1 MGKRGSGEERLI
13 HLDPSSYPFSH
24 FLLSLFQQFT
34 FSSFSCKFD
43 PSGESIML
51 YLSQVLSRP
60 IRDLEGESVASI
72 KDVIV
77 RLGEEDHPQVT
88 GLVARYRRRDFFV
101 SRWRITEF
109 NELGVRLNSDIL
121 DLRPF
126 VRREGEVLLAR
137 NVLDKQL
144 IDVDG
149 KRVVRVND
157 VQIIEAAGQWRVTGA
172 DVSLQGLWRRL
183 APAGF
188 RGTRRPVEV
197 IDWSDVGY
205 LATDAATVQLK
216 SASGKLARLHP
227 VEIARLA
234 EALSYHHGSEVVESL
249 DDETAAETLEE
260 MPAAQQARILA
271 DMDEERA
278 ADILEWMSPDE
289 AADVLGDLPEEKA
302 EELLGLMEGEEQAD
316 VAELLPYEDDTAGGL
331 MTTEFVTLPRE
342 LTVGEALA
350 RLREMA
356 ETPNMIYYLYVVEA
370 EGSWKL
376 IGVIALRSLI
386 LADPEA
392 PLANVMRS
400 EFQSAHP
407 DEPGKEVAHRI
418 AEYNLL
424 ALPVIDRSGDILG
437 IITVDDAMEIL
448 LPKDWRQRLPRLF
461 S

>member
-1 MGKRGSGEERLI
+1 
-13 HLDPSSYPFSH
+13 
-24 FLLSLFQQFT
+24 
-34 FSSFSCKFD
+34 
-43 PSGESIML
+43 ML
-51 YLSQVLSRP
+51 YLSQVLGRP
-60 IRDLEGESVASI
+60 IRDLEGERVATI
-72 KDVIV
+72 KDIIV
-77 RLGEEDHPQVT
+77 RLGEEEHPPVT
-88 GLVARYRRRDFFV
+88 GLVARYRRRDFFL
-101 SRWRITEF
+101 SRWRLTEL
-109 NELGVRLNSDIL
+109 NEQGVRLNSDLL

-137 NVLDKQL
+137 DVLDKQL

-157 VQIIEAAGQWRVTGA
+157 VQLIEAAGDWRVTGA
-172 DVSLQGLWRRL
+172 DISLQGLWRRL
-183 APAGF
+183 APAGLM
-188 RGTRRPVEV
+188 GTRKPVEV
-197 IDWSDVGY
+197 LDWSDVGY

-216 SASGKLARLHP
+216 SSSGKLARLHP

-260 MPAAQQARILA
+260 MESERQARIIG

-289 AADVLGDLPEEKA
+289 AADVLGDLPVEKA
-302 EELLGLMEGEEQAD
+302 EELLHLMEDEEQAD

-356 ETPNMIYYLYVVEA
+356 ETPNMIYYLYVVER

-376 IGVIALRSLI
+376 LGVIALRSLI
-386 LADPEA
+386 LADPSMPVEEM
-392 PLANVMRS
+392 MRT
-400 EFQSAHP
+400 EFQSASP
-407 DEPGKEVAHRI
+407 DETANEVAQKI

-424 ALPVIDRSGDILG
+424 ALPVIDDAGDICG

-448 LPKDWRQRLPRLF
+448 LPKDWRQRLPKF
-461 S
+461 IG

>member
-1 MGKRGSGEERLI
+1 
-13 HLDPSSYPFSH
+13 
-24 FLLSLFQQFT
+24 
-34 FSSFSCKFD
+34 
-43 PSGESIML
+43 ML

-60 IRDLEGESVASI
+60 IRDLEGERVATV
-72 KDVIV
+72 KDVII
-77 RLGEEDHPQVT
+77 RLGEDDHPPVT
-88 GLVARYRRRDFFV
+88 GFVARYRRRDFFL
-101 SRWRITEF
+101 SRWRIAEF
-109 NELGVRLNSDIL
+109 GEQGVRLNSDIL

-137 NVLDKQL
+137 DVLDKQL
-144 IDVDG
+144 VDVDG

-157 VQIIEAAGQWRVTGA
+157 VQIIEAAGEWRVTGA

-188 RGTRRPVEV
+188 AGTRRAVEV
-197 IDWSDVGY
+197 IDWADVGY

-216 SASGKLARLHP
+216 SSSGKLARLHP

-234 EALSYHHGSEVVESL
+234 EALSYHHGTEIVEAL

-260 MPAAQQARILA
+260 MPAERQARILG

-302 EELLGLMEGEEQAD
+302 EELLGLMESEEQAD

-356 ETPNMIYYLYVVEA
+356 ETPNMIYYLYVVSGED
-370 EGSWKL
+370 SWAL
-376 IGVIALRSLI
+376 TGVIALRSLI
-386 LADPEA
+386 LADPA
-392 PLANVMRS
+392 VPLEDVMRS
-400 EFQSAHP
+400 EIQ
-407 DEPGKEVAHRI
+407 VAHV
-418 AEYNLL
+418 N
-424 ALPVIDRSGDILG
+424 
-437 IITVDDAMEIL
+437 DDA
-448 LPKDWRQRLPRLF
+448 
-461 S
+461 

>member
-1 MGKRGSGEERLI
+1 
-13 HLDPSSYPFSH
+13 
-24 FLLSLFQQFT
+24 
-34 FSSFSCKFD
+34 
-43 PSGESIML
+43 ML
-51 YLSQVLSRP
+51 YLSQVLGRP
-60 IRDLEGESVASI
+60 IRDLEGLRVASV

-77 RLGEEDHPQVT
+77 RLGGDDYPPVT
-88 GLVARYRRRDFFV
+88 GLVARYHRRDFFL
-101 SRWRITEF
+101 SRWRITDLSER
-109 NELGVRLNSDIL
+109 GVRLDSDVL

-126 VRREGEVLLAR
+126 VRRESEVLLAR
-137 NVLDKQL
+137 DVLDKQL

-157 VQIIEAAGQWRVTGA
+157 VQLIEAGEDWRVTGA

-183 APAGF
+183 APAGLI
-188 RGTRRPVEV
+188 GTARPVEV
-197 IDWSDVGY
+197 LDWSDVGY

-216 SASGKLARLHP
+216 SSSGKLARLHP

-260 MPAAQQARILA
+260 MPSERQARIIG

-302 EELLGLMEGEEQAD
+302 EELLGLMDDEEQAD

-356 ETPNMIYYLYVVEA
+356 ETPNMIYYLYVVER
-370 EGSWKL
+370 EGSWKMV
-376 IGVIALRSLI
+376 GVIALRSLI
-386 LADPEA
+386 LADPSV
-392 PLANVMRS
+392 PLDEVMRT
-400 EFQSAHP
+400 EFQTAHP
-407 DEPGKEVAHRI
+407 DEPANEVAQRI

-424 ALPVIDRSGDILG
+424 ALPVMDETGDILG

-461 S
+461 G

>member
-1 MGKRGSGEERLI
+1 
-13 HLDPSSYPFSH
+13 
-24 FLLSLFQQFT
+24 
-34 FSSFSCKFD
+34 
-43 PSGESIML
+43 ML
-51 YLSQVLSRP
+51 YLSQVLGRP
-60 IRDLEGESVASI
+60 IRDLEGLRVATV

-77 RLGEEDHPQVT
+77 RLGNDDHPPVT
-88 GLVARYRRRDFFV
+88 GIVARYRRRDFFMP
-101 SRWRITEF
+101 RWRITELT
-109 NELGVRLNSDIL
+109 ERGARLNSDIL

-126 VRREGEVLLAR
+126 GRRESEVLLAR
-137 NVLDKQL
+137 DVLDKQL

-157 VQIIEAAGQWRVTGA
+157 VQIIQVGEDWRVTGA

-183 APAGF
+183 APPGF
-188 RGTRRPVEV
+188 LGTSKPVEV
-197 IDWSDVGY
+197 IDWADVGY

-216 SASGKLARLHP
+216 SSSGKLSRLHP

-234 EALSYHHGSEVVESL
+234 EALSYHHGSEVVEAL

-260 MPAAQQARILA
+260 MRAERQARILG

-302 EELLGLMEGEEQAD
+302 EELLGLMEDEEQAD

-356 ETPNMIYYLYVVEA
+356 ETPNMIYYLYVVEM

-376 IGVIALRSLI
+376 VGVIALRSLI
-386 LADPEA
+386 LSDPSA
-392 PLANVMRS
+392 PLEHVMRT

-407 DEPGKEVAHRI
+407 DESANDVAQRI

-424 ALPVIDRSGDILG
+424 ALPVVDETGEILG
-437 IITVDDAMEIL
+437 IITVDDAMELL
-448 LPKDWRQRLPRLF
+448 LPRDWRQRLPRLF
-461 S
+461 G

>member
-1 MGKRGSGEERLI
+1 
-13 HLDPSSYPFSH
+13 
-24 FLLSLFQQFT
+24 
-34 FSSFSCKFD
+34 
-43 PSGESIML
+43 ML
-51 YLSQVLSRP
+51 YLSQILGRP
-60 IRDLEGESVASI
+60 IRDLEGLRVATV

-77 RLGEEDHPQVT
+77 RLGEEEHPPVA
-88 GLVARYRRRDFFV
+88 GIVARYRRRDFFL
-101 SRWRITEF
+101 SRWRITSLDE
-109 NELGVRLNSDIL
+109 NGVRLNNDTL
-121 DLRPF
+121 NLQPF
-126 VRREGEVLLAR
+126 VRRDNEVLLAR
-137 NVLDKQL
+137 DVLDKQL

-157 VQIIEAAGQWRVTGA
+157 VQLIEAADEWRVTGA

-188 RGTRRPVEV
+188 LGTRKPVEV

-216 SASGKLARLHP
+216 SSTGKLARLHP

-260 MPAAQQARILA
+260 MPAERQVRIIG

-302 EELLGLMEGEEQAD
+302 EELLGLMEGDEQAD
-316 VAELLPYEDDTAGGL
+316 VAELLPYADDTAGGL
-331 MTTEFVTLPRE
+331 MTTEFVTLPRA

-370 EGSWKL
+370 ENSWQL
-376 IGVIALRSLI
+376 EGVIALRSLI
-386 LADPEA
+386 LSDPSL
-392 PLANVMRS
+392 PLAEVMRT
-400 EFQSAHP
+400 EFQSAHV
-407 DEPGKEVAHRI
+407 DESAKEVAQRI

-424 ALPVIDRSGDILG
+424 ALPVVEESGDILG

-461 S
+461 G

>member
-1 MGKRGSGEERLI
+1 
-13 HLDPSSYPFSH
+13 
-24 FLLSLFQQFT
+24 
-34 FSSFSCKFD
+34 
-43 PSGESIML
+43 ML
-51 YLSQVLSRP
+51 YLSQVLGRP
-60 IRDLEGESVASI
+60 IRDLEGERVATV

-77 RLGEEDHPQVT
+77 RLGEDDHPPVM
-88 GLVARYRRRDFFV
+88 GLVARFGRREFFL
-101 SRWRITEF
+101 SRWRITEL
-109 NELGVRLNSDIL
+109 NEQGARLNSDKL
-121 DLRPF
+121 NLRPF
-126 VRREGEVLLAR
+126 VRRDGEVLLAR
-137 NVLDKQL
+137 DVLDKQL

-157 VQIIEAAGQWRVTGA
+157 VQLIEAAGDLRVTGA
-172 DVSLQGLWRRL
+172 DVSLQGLYRRL
-183 APAGF
+183 APGGF
-188 RGTRRPVEV
+188 FGTRKPVEV
-197 IDWSDVGY
+197 LDWADVGY

-216 SASGKLARLHP
+216 SSSGKLARLHP

-234 EALSYHHGSEVVESL
+234 EALSYHHGFEVVESL

-260 MPAAQQARILA
+260 MPAERQARILGT
-271 DMDEERA
+271 MDEERA

-302 EELLGLMEGEEQAD
+302 EELLGLMEDEEQAD

-331 MTTEFVTLPRE
+331 MTTEFVTLPHQ

-370 EGSWKL
+370 EESWKL
-376 IGVIALRSLI
+376 MGVIALRSLI
-386 LADPEA
+386 LADPEM
-392 PLANVMRS
+392 PLAEVMRT
-400 EFQSAHP
+400 EFQKANP
-407 DEPGKEVAHRI
+407 DEPASEVAQRI

-424 ALPVIDRSGDILG
+424 ALPVMDETGDILG

-461 S
+461 G